1 MKRKISVALAILQA
15 FVAIG
20 AIPAGFS
27 MVIQPDGSGLGMTTD
42 ILKNSPFPDFF
53 IPGLFLF
60 TVNGLFNL
68 VAAIMSFI
76 STRFSAIPGLLLGIT
91 LSVWI
96 CVQVYYI
103 HLSSFMQPIFFG
115 IGLTEIVLSII
126 IIKMSKPSIKILN
139 PDKAEVSL
147 GDQPFSL

>member
-103 HLSSFMQPIFFG
+103 HL
-115 IGLTEIVLSII
+115 
-126 IIKMSKPSIKILN
+126 K
-139 PDKAEVSL
+139 
-147 GDQPFSL
+147 